1 MTDEY
6 PNDAD
11 GDALRAIAEGG
22 NDMSQP
28 RDVDVQ
34 IAAADEAVAT
44 RVAEEALK
52 LGYRTSIYRDDEE
65 ADVEESGDLWTC
77 ECTKSMVLTYDAI
90 IAAQSELDG
99 IAKPLDAYVDGWGTF
114 GNVDEEE

>member
-6 PNDAD
+6 PNDDD
-11 GDALRAIAEGG
+11 GDALRGIAEGG
-22 NDMSQP
+22 SDMSQP
-28 RDVDVQ
+28 MDVDVQ

-52 LGYRTSIYRDDEE
+52 LGYRTSIYCDDEE
-65 ADVEESGDLWTC
+65 ADPEDAGDLWTC

-90 IAAQSELDG
+90 IAAQSELDA
-99 IAKPLDAYVDGWGTF
+99 IAKPLEPSVGATKP
-114 GNVDEEE
+114 